1 MNRISALIL
10 DWAGTTVDFGSFAP
24 TQIFVEAFRQAF
36 DIEIT
41 LEEARVPMG
50 LGKWQH
56 IEALGKLP
64 AVDSR
69 WQAKFGRAMTAADID
84 AIYAAFMPLQ
94 IAKVVDFSA
103 PIAGVVDTIATFR
116 AEGLKIGSCSGYPRP
131 VMEKLVPAAAAQGY
145 APDHWVAT
153 DDLAAGGRPGPWMAL
168 QNVITLG
175 IDDVAHMREGRRR
188 RAGHQRRVTCRDV
201 ERRAGGVSGN
211 EFGAT
216 WEEYQAMSKA
226 EIATRRERAAGKLYA
241 AGAHYVVDTLADLPE
256 VIADINAR
264 LAKGERP

>member
-103 PIAGVVDTIATFR
+103 PIAGVVDTIAELR
-116 AEGLKIGSCSGYPRP
+116 AKGLKIGSCSGYPRP

-175 IDDVAHMREGRRR
+175 IDDVAHCVKVDDAAPGISEGLH
-188 RAGHQRRVTCRDV
+188 AGMWSVGL
-201 ERRAGGVSGN
+201 AVSGN

>member
-64 AVDSR
+64 SVDSR
-69 WQAKFGRAMTAADID
+69 WPSGFGRALAA
-84 AIYAAFMPLQ
+84 AALPSLSAAFLPLQ

-103 PIAGVVDTIATFR
+103 PIAGVVDT
-116 AEGLKIGSCSGYPRP
+116 
-131 VMEKLVPAAAAQGY
+131 
-145 APDHWVAT
+145 
-153 DDLAAGGRPGPWMAL
+153 
-168 QNVITLG
+168 
-175 IDDVAHMREGRRR
+175 
-188 RAGHQRRVTCRDV
+188 
-201 ERRAGGVSGN
+201 
-211 EFGAT
+211 
-216 WEEYQAMSKA
+216 
-226 EIATRRERAAGKLYA
+226 
-241 AGAHYVVDTLADLPE
+241 
-256 VIADINAR
+256 
-264 LAKGERP
+264 